1 MSGNHAEMGV
11 VRAPLEDEVISKPTL
26 TEKPLIREDCTVAAA
41 LRK

>member
-11 VRAPLEDEVISKPTL
+11 RRGPLEDEVISKPTL
-26 TEKPLIREDCTVAAA
+26 IEKPVLKKDSAVAPA

>member
-11 VRAPLEDEVISKPTL
+11 RRGPLEDEVISKPTL
-26 TEKPLIREDCTVAAA
+26 IEKPLIGKDRMVAPA